1 MPSLSL
7 LLLGSFICF
16 GTGCGGLPNQCRF
29 VVGDTPCFYCIFLY
43 LRPFLLT
50 FPLFVYFIYIFI
62 PCPCLKCPLGGFV
75 HMVHVT

>member
-7 LLLGSFICF
+7 FLLGSFICF
-16 GTGCGGLPNQCRF
+16 GTDCGACSTSADSLLGILPVF
-29 VVGDTPCFYCIFLY
+29 IVLSFI